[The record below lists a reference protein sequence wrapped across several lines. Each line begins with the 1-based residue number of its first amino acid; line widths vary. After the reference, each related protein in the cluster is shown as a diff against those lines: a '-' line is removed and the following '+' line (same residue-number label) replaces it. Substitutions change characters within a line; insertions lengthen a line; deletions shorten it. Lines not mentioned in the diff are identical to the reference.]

1 MVDVQDHDAH
11 LHKRTAIPQ
20 LLNPVSSSPTK
31 PQEEQG
37 FSTYRGA
44 LQHPSPDPATRSD
57 LSRSDLTPAG
67 QPTFG
72 LRAAN
77 WEPTDSSPSTASTTH
92 YASSPDTN
100 GSVRARSVSY
110 PTYDS
115 GQRPN
120 DRNGYIVAATYSPF
134 VCHPQG
140 TSNPPSPAP
149 HSLQQQ
155 QFFFYP
161 GHAGKYL
168 NNFELNS
175 TTYQR
180 YRESNTESPRVT
192 ALWYPSFDPE

>member
-1 MVDVQDHDAH
+1 MVDVQDGDAH

-20 LLNPVSSSPTK
+20 LLNPVSTSPTK

-44 LQHPSPDPATRSD
+44 LQRPSTDPAPRST
-57 LSRSDLTPAG
+57 LSRPDLTPTS

-77 WEPTDSSPSTASTTH
+77 WEPADSSPSTASTTH

-100 GSVRARSVSY
+100 GSVRARSASY

-115 GQRPN
+115 VQRPN
-120 DRNGYIVAATYSPF
+120 DRGGYILATSFPQYL
-134 VCHPQG
+134 CHPQ
-140 TSNPPSPAP
+140 SASSSSSPAP

-155 QFFFYP
+155 PFFLYHD
-161 GHAGKYL
+161 GRAGKRF
-168 NNFELNS
+168 NNLELSYHLS
-175 TTYQR
+175 T
-180 YRESNTESPRVT
+180 
-192 ALWYPSFDPE
+192 L